1 MKTLIESLLDDED
14 VQLDKLDDIKRV
26 GFRYDVDPTG
36 GVYIYKYNGF
46 INAFDWRKM
55 SNYLKKNKLLQNFFD
70 SDNKPSYTLNRKFDL
85 LMSYIVSLEFTKDI
99 YNNKN
104 EFSKFIT
111 DKLKEYTKTKVEFKC
126 PPHKS
131 FDIVFYIDINGDN
144 VGWFYLNE
152 K

>member
-26 GFRYDVDPTG
+26 CFRYDVDTNGMHVHKYTG
-36 GVYIYKYNGF
+36 FV
-46 INAFDWRKM
+46 NAFDWRKM
-55 SNYLKKNKLLQNFFD
+55 NNYLKKNKLLQNFFD
-70 SDNKPSYTLNRKFDL
+70 GSNKPNYTLNRKFDL

-111 DKLKEYTKTKVEFKC
+111 DKLKEYTKTKVEFNY
-126 PPHKS
+126 PDKS
-131 FDIVFYIDINGDN
+131 FDILFYININGDT